1 MPRSN
6 DICIILI
13 AAWLYREIEH
23 KKGQKLNQTS
33 PTQAMERSGI
43 LSEGLLTTYQRSEGE
58 SNMITK
64 WVTAVAASDLHL
76 STWLLR
82 DI

>member
-1 MPRSN
+1 MSFSGMN
-6 DICIILI
+6 
-13 AAWLYREIEH
+13 
-23 KKGQKLNQTS
+23 KKGKGKKSNQTS

-43 LSEGLLTTYQRSEGE
+43 SSEGLLTTYQRSEGE

-64 WVTAVAASDLHL
+64 WVTAFAASDLHP
-76 STWLLR
+76 STSLR